1 MKVIKKKFFEL
12 ICVAALVFT
21 SCASIPEPSQKNVAM
36 FYGYAEIVP
45 DDYFY
50 GQKSQKNGITVVL
63 ENYKT
68 GKTYTM
74 TSNYRGELIK
84 SNVEPGM
91 YFVKK
96 VSADF
101 FENER
106 SWKIEFSFSS
116 SDMDS
121 LIDIG
126 YGACSLGKFIITSNA
141 QTRMCHLSFGA
152 EKEDVKELF
161 MNYYPDSMWLYES
174 WQ

>member
-1 MKVIKKKFFEL
+1 MKIIKKKFFEF
-12 ICVAALVFT
+12 ICVIALVFT
-21 SCASIPEPSQKNVAM
+21 SCASMPEPSQKNVAM

-50 GQKSQKNGITVVL
+50 GQKSRKDGITVVL

-84 SNVEPGM
+84 SNIVPGK
-91 YFVKK
+91 YFVKN

-106 SWKIEFSFSS
+106 SWKIEFPFTS
-116 SDMDS
+116 SDMGP
-121 LIDIG
+121 LFDIG
-126 YGACSLGKFIITSNA
+126 YGVCSLGKFIITSNA
-141 QTRMCHLSFGA
+141 QTRMCRLSFGE
-152 EKEDVKELF
+152 EKEGVKELF